1 MPKAYQHAEG
11 VTKTPKASN
20 APLHIISTNVHPC
33 RTAFKGP
40 LKDDYVQAAGHY
52 EAAVILWM
60 QATDPAYYSEGKD
73 AASIDTFRR
82 TRVEES
88 LAELDKVAK
97 WETFVLDARIGMKL
111 QTGLD
116 TIKWLKGKKNW
127 A

>member
-1 MPKAYQHAEG
+1 M
-11 VTKTPKASN
+11 
-20 APLHIISTNVHPC
+20 C

-40 LKDDYVQAAGHY
+40 LNDDYVQAAGHY
-52 EAAVILWM
+52 EAAVILYM
-60 QATDPAYYSEGKD
+60 QATDPDYYSEGD
-73 AASIDTFRR
+73 AASTDTYRR
-82 TRVEES
+82 TRVDQS
-88 LAELDKVAK
+88 LAELDKVAR